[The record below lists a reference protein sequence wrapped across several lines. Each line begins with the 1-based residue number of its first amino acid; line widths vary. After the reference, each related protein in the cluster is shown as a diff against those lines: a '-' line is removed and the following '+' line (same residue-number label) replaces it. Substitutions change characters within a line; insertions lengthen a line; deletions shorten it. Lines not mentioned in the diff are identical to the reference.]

1 MSVVIGQIKKTASSA
16 VLSEVKNIVEDVK
29 QDIEQSDPC
38 TFPFAK
44 KFVFLALKKISDAEW
59 ELLDK
64 HGLRVYEYKPD
75 TAKGRGIDD
84 LLAQYDV
91 VIIDINGEV
100 GRTYWQQHLYAYPR
114 PEVCVVCVCD
124 TRQLD
129 GFVSTYKIQSQVKAF
144 PDFMGDEDSF
154 CRALIGGSLP
164 KPVSWLK
171 KLLRRVVRFLVGA

>member
-16 VLSEVKNIVEDVK
+16 VLSEVKEAVKDVEQKLEEVVK
-29 QDIEQSDPC
+29 NSNEIGILDPC

-44 KFVFLALKKISDAEW
+44 KFIFLALKKISDAEW

-91 VIIDINGEV
+91 VIIDINGDV

-114 PEVCVVCVCD
+114 PEVCVVCVCE
-124 TRQLD
+124 LD
-129 GFVSTYKIQSQVKAF
+129 S
-144 PDFMGDEDSF
+144 
-154 CRALIGGSLP
+154 
-164 KPVSWLK
+164 
-171 KLLRRVVRFLVGA
+171 